1 MKHVGMTDSIVRAVQ
16 SEVWLHSSDEWMSLN
31 VTRIRSFKLIIQ
43 PPTPIFW
50 SDIENRT
57 WSTPDHHIQGSNGH
71 KKPGKVMEF

>member
-1 MKHVGMTDSIVRAVQ
+1 MKHVGTTDSIVRAVQ
-16 SEVWLHSSDEWMSLN
+16 SEVWLHSSDAQMSLN

-57 WSTPDHHIQGSNGH
+57 
-71 KKPGKVMEF
+71 